1 MVIPHP
7 TELPPANLYLE
18 ELQKINRILLKHS
31 QSVSFMIDENDA
43 GYAFA
48 SLDDMLSEPP
58 STTPRQMSIHAYPIS
73 ISIHISSKYIW
84 ISYDSNDAVILG
96 IVEQIR
102 QIFRQN
108 TSWFQ
113 KWRYSLGYV
122 YITTLLIATICR
134 FSLFPSTNLLLD
146 FIYLA
151 MISIGTSSLLSHLL
165 YVIPFKTIRLTPR
178 KPFHLLDKLA
188 EDPATIIGSIAGA
201 IVSAILSFILS
212 LLFIG
217 SK

>member
-7 TELPPANLYLE
+7 TDLPPANLYLE
-18 ELQKINRILLKHS
+18 EIQKINRILLKHS

-48 SLDDMLSEPP
+48 SLDEMLSEPP

-134 FSLFPSTNLLLD
+134 FSLFTSTNLLLD
-146 FIYLA
+146 FI
-151 MISIGTSSLLSHLL
+151 ISGHDIHRNKLVIISAPVCHTIQNYPSDTKKALSS
-165 YVIPFKTIRLTPR
+165 PR
-178 KPFHLLDKLA
+178 
-188 EDPATIIGSIAGA
+188 
-201 IVSAILSFILS
+201 
-212 LLFIG
+212 
-217 SK
+217 

>member
-18 ELQKINRILLKHS
+18 ELQKINQILLKHS
-31 QSVSFMIDENDA
+31 QNVSFTIDEKDA
-43 GYAFA
+43 GYAFT

-58 STTPRQMSIHAYPIS
+58 SATPRQMSIRAYPIS
-73 ISIHISSKYIW
+73 ISITISSKYIW

-96 IVEQIR
+96 IVEQIC

-113 KWRYSLGYV
+113 KWRHSFVYV
-122 YITTLLIATICR
+122 YITTLLIAAIGK
-134 FSLFPSTNLLLD
+134 FILFPSTNLLFD

-151 MISIGTSSLLSHLL
+151 MLSAGTSSLLSQIL
-165 YVIPFKTIRLTPR
+165 YVMPFKTIRLTPR
-178 KPFHLLDKLA
+178 KPFHLLDNLA
-188 EDPATIIGSIAGA
+188 EHSATIIGSIAGA
-201 IVSAILSFILS
+201 IVGAILSFILS
-212 LLFIG
+212 LLFIYN
-217 SK
+217 K